1 MTQDLDR
8 TNKKLAKLH
17 QKSLELS
24 QSKEIRLPEWPN
36 NKRGTPNSFLRS
48 ALFSAVQSKD
58 RADLKEVVL
67 ASQSGFTVKYT
78 GQQLNQE
85 DLALWEALV
94 HLAKDSPLGDECEFT
109 AYEILTSLN
118 LNTGSDGYKTLH
130 SGITRLTAC
139 AVEINKNGAGRGF
152 MGSLIEFSENHNIES
167 TTRYKL
173 KLGRMLIKLYIDNT
187 CWIDFG
193 QRQLLK
199 RKPLAQFLYGYY
211 SSHQSSYPIKIE
223 TLHKLSGSNVKS
235 MRKYKQN
242 LDKAHQEL
250 KKIDFID
257 DHGIEDNGLVWIK
270 RK

>member
-1 MTQDLDR
+1 MTDDIDR
-8 TNKKLAKLH
+8 TTRKIAKL
-17 QKSLELS
+17 QRKTRERNEL
-24 QSKEIRLPEWPN
+24 KEIMLPQWPDT
-36 NKRGTPNSFLRS
+36 KRGTPNSFLRS

-67 ASQSGFTVKYT
+67 ASQAGFTIKYT

-85 DLALWEALV
+85 DLTLWETLV
-94 HLAKDSPLGDECEFT
+94 HLSKKSPLGDECEFT
-109 AYEILTSLN
+109 AYEILNTLN
-118 LNTGSDGYKTLH
+118 LNTGADGYKTLH

-139 AVEINKNGAGRGF
+139 AVEINKDGAGRGF

-167 TTRYKL
+167 TTRYKI
-173 KLGRMLIKLYIDNT
+173 KLGRILIKLYNDNT

-199 RKPLAQFLYGYY
+199 RKPLAQFLHGYY
-211 SSHQSSYPIKIE
+211 SSHLSCYRIKIE

-235 MRKYKQN
+235 MTKYKQN
-242 LDKAHQEL
+242 LDKAHHEL

-257 DHGIEDNGLVWIK
+257 DYCIEDNGLVWIK
-270 RK
+270 RN